1 MKVLVLLLVLLFNLE
16 SIAKM
21 FPENDLRVPRDSKS
35 NISKKEFESI
45 LDKINSIYS
54 PIIEDRK
61 KTKLVISGEWNNDG
75 VNAYTYKWANKIY
88 IVVYGG
94 LARHQFTT
102 KNALALV
109 VCHELGHHLG
119 GGPMYPNH
127 SWATNEGQSDYWGAL
142 KCLKKV
148 EKELNFP
155 VEHESEFALS
165 ECNNDQSCYKT
176 AMAGLSIGKL
186 FADMRKIPHPK
197 FETPDPTIVE
207 EMHHGHS
214 KPQCRVDTYFQA
226 ALCDKD
232 FLGDELCLRSDGYE
246 IGVRPL
252 CWFK

>member
-1 MKVLVLLLVLLFNLE
+1 MKVLVVLMFLLFNLE
-16 SIAKM
+16 VSAKM
-21 FPENDLRVPRDSKS
+21 FPENDLRIPVDVKS
-35 NISKKEFESI
+35 GMLKKDFKSI
-45 LDKINSIYS
+45 LNKIKKIYS
-54 PIIEDRK
+54 PVFENNLTIF
-61 KTKLVISGEWNNDG
+61 GEWDNDQ
-75 VNAYTYKWANKIY
+75 VNAYTYKWGKKTH
-88 IVVYGG
+88 VVIFGG
-94 LARHQFTT
+94 LARHQFIT

-119 GGPMYPNH
+119 GEPMYPNH

-232 FLGDELCLRSDGYE
+232 FLGDELCLRSEGYE